1 MKLDEHSK
9 RLANFATEVDKKY
22 SLNDVDTKEKYKVS
36 FRSRRAK
43 DGKALSTVQLIKNS
57 STLMP

>member
-9 RLANFATEVDKKY
+9 RLSNFATEVDQKY
-22 SLNDVDTKEKYKVS
+22 TLSEKDTSQKYKVS

-43 DGKALSTVQLIKNS
+43 DGKALSTVQLIKKS
-57 STLMP
+57 SDH